1 MNAVADEAE
10 PSVAKLSRR
19 DAAIYR
25 IKGCPHCGG
34 EPLFNKTDRDYT
46 ITCPDYPNVNI
57 FWPSG
62 DHSRKE
68 LVFLIRDWNCD
79 ETFLLM
85 GEDHKNV
92 ASRGVFD
99 LRIRV
104 R

>member
-1 MNAVADEAE
+1 MSSLVELAAS
-10 PSVAKLSRR
+10 SVARLARR

-25 IKGCPHCGG
+25 LKGCPHCGR
-34 EPLFNKTDRDYT
+34 EPIFIKTDRDYT
-46 ITCPDYPNVNI
+46 ITCPEYPNVNI
-57 FWPSG
+57 HWPSG
-62 DHSRKE
+62 DHTRQE
-68 LVFLIRDWNCD
+68 LVFLIRDWNSD

-85 GEDHKNV
+85 GEDQSKV